1 MLILLKR
8 SQIILSLVLIISVLF
23 SLSYFSIAKEKAF
36 VVVDK
41 KVIIVDPGHGG
52 IDGGAVGVN
61 GTLEKD
67 INLKIA
73 YKLKNIAENN
83 GVEVVLTRDQDVS
96 LHTTSSDRVSS
107 QKRSDLQFRK
117 KFMTENPNYIFV
129 SIHQNKF
136 AQSKYRGAQVFYADN
151 QLSQNLGNAI
161 QESLITTL
169 NDGNTRVAK
178 KVSNDIFLLKGVN
191 SAAVI
196 VECGFLSNK
205 EEEQLLNNEDYQQKI
220 AEAIFKGVTNFS
232 SSGKEGQV
240 QI

>member
-8 SQIILSLVLIISVLF
+8 SQIILSVVIITSVLL
-23 SLSYFSIAKEKAF
+23 SLSYFSIAKEKAL
-36 VVVDK
+36 VVIDK
-41 KVIIVDPGHGG
+41 NVIIIDPGHGG
-52 IDGGAVGVN
+52 LDGGAVGIN

-83 GVEVVLTRDQDVS
+83 GTEVILTRDQDVS
-96 LHTTSSDRVSS
+96 LHTTSSDRISS
-107 QKRSDLQFRK
+107 QKRSDLEFRK
-117 KFMTENPNYIFV
+117 KFITDNPNYIFI

-151 QLSQNLGNAI
+151 QLSENLGNAI
-161 QESLITTL
+161 QKSLIQHL

-178 KVSNDIFLLKGVN
+178 KVSNDIFLLKGIN
-191 SAAVI
+191 STAVI

-205 EEEQLLNNEDYQQKI
+205 EEEQLLNDEKYQQKI
-220 AEAIFKGVTNFS
+220 AEGIYKGVQNFL
-232 SSGKEGQV
+232 
-240 QI
+240 

>member
-8 SQIILSLVLIISVLF
+8 SQIILTLVLIISVLF

-83 GVEVVLTRDQDVS
+83 GVEVILTRDQDVS
-96 LHTTSSDRVSS
+96 LHTTSSARVS
-107 QKRSDLQFRK
+107 
-117 KFMTENPNYIFV
+117 
-129 SIHQNKF
+129 
-136 AQSKYRGAQVFYADN
+136 
-151 QLSQNLGNAI
+151 
-161 QESLITTL
+161 
-169 NDGNTRVAK
+169 
-178 KVSNDIFLLKGVN
+178 
-191 SAAVI
+191 
-196 VECGFLSNK
+196 
-205 EEEQLLNNEDYQQKI
+205 
-220 AEAIFKGVTNFS
+220 
-232 SSGKEGQV
+232 
-240 QI
+240 